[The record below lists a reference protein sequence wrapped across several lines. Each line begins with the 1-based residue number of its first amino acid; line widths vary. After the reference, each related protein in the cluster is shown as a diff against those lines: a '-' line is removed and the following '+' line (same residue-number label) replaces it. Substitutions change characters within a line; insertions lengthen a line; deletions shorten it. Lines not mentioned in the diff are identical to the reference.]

1 MGKIKIV
8 TDSTSYM
15 DKEYALEE
23 KVSVVPL
30 NYVFG
35 GESFVEGFKGEFDEF
50 FKKMETTDL
59 FPTTSQPA
67 AGDFFQVYTKA
78 FEEGYDEIIV
88 IVLSS
93 KLSGTY
99 NSAILAKNM
108 LEDKMISIID
118 SESAASN
125 MRFLVED
132 AVNMAKEGK
141 SGKEIVEFIEKKKKT
156 MDILITPW
164 TLEYLARGGRMS
176 SLQSAI
182 GNILNI
188 KPIIKL
194 IDGKLE
200 LLEKVRGRNNALTKV
215 MSYIPDDVEKISIC
229 HILNLEEA
237 LKIKGSLEKK
247 YPQAI
252 ITVDDL
258 GPVIGS
264 HLGPKTIGFCFY

>member
-8 TDSTSYM
+8 TDSTCYM

-30 NYVFG
+30 NYVFD

>member
-1 MGKIKIV
+1 
-8 TDSTSYM
+8 
-15 DKEYALEE
+15 
-23 KVSVVPL
+23 
-30 NYVFG
+30 
-35 GESFVEGFKGEFDEF
+35 
-50 FKKMETTDL
+50 
-59 FPTTSQPA
+59 
-67 AGDFFQVYTKA
+67 
-78 FEEGYDEIIV
+78 
-88 IVLSS
+88 
-93 KLSGTY
+93 
-99 NSAILAKNM
+99 
-108 LEDKMISIID
+108 
-118 SESAASN
+118 
-125 MRFLVED
+125 
-132 AVNMAKEGK
+132 
-141 SGKEIVEFIEKKKKT
+141 
-156 MDILITPW
+156 
-164 TLEYLARGGRMS
+164 MS